1 MRGQVNCYTVHGGC
15 AALSASANRTPADL
29 RARWGATVSTHVV
42 RRACPHRWLRGYVAT
57 WVHDFSNFPGWE
69 IWERGAWVRGYVGTR
84 LFEFSGLGDLGARC
98 VGTWVRGYVGTRL
111 LKLSWPGDSGARR
124 VGTWVR
130 GYTTFQTF
138 LAGRSGRAVREYV
151 GTWVQGFQNY
161 LGHVLVGS
169 SRWRW
174 VGGYKDFETPRGV
187 GASAL
192 APGCGYAG
200 MCPSKL
206 TGDLGAE
213 DAWRCYTASGHF

>member
-1 MRGQVNCYTVHGGC
+1 MTW
-15 AALSASANRTPADL
+15 
-29 RARWGATVSTHVV
+29 RARASKLLHCTRRLRSPERIGQSHASRLESAVGCYGFNTRCPASMPPSVV
-42 RRACPHRWLRGYVAT
+42 
-57 WVHDFSNFPGWE
+57 
-69 IWERGAWVRGYVGTR
+69 AWVRGYVGTR
-84 LFEFSGLGDLGARC
+84 LVEFSRLGDLGARC
-98 VGTWVRGYVGTRL
+98 
-111 LKLSWPGDSGARR
+111 

-187 GASAL
+187 GGERPSPWRWVRRYVPL
-192 APGCGYAG
+192 KTYWGPG
-200 MCPSKL
+200 
-206 TGDLGAE
+206 
-213 DAWRCYTASGHF
+213 SGGRVA